1 MATTSNTEELMAR
14 FMPARVV
21 RELRNRDTSISDLN
35 ISDIVL
41 GITVIWV
48 ELSVFEDVKHTMGAV
63 DAVKQFD
70 SLVKKMD
77 ASTVTTGI
85 EKIRTAGTG

>member
-1 MATTSNTEELMAR
+1 
-14 FMPARVV
+14 MPARVE
-21 RELRNRDTSISDLN
+21 RELRNRNTMISDLN

-41 GITVIWV
+41 GITVILA
-48 ELSVFEDVKHTMGAV
+48 ELSVFEDLEHTIGAV
-63 DAVKQFD
+63 EAVKQFD
-70 SLVKKMD
+70 SLVQKMD

>member
-1 MATTSNTEELMAR
+1 M
-14 FMPARVV
+14 
-21 RELRNRDTSISDLN
+21 
-35 ISDIVL
+35 
-41 GITVIWV
+41 IWA
-48 ELSVFEDVKHTMGAV
+48 ELSVFEDLKHTMGAV
-63 DAVKQFD
+63 EAVKQFD

>member
-14 FMPARVV
+14 FMPARVE
-21 RELRNRDTSISDLN
+21 RELRNRNTMISDLI

-41 GITVIWV
+41 GITVILA
-48 ELSVFEDVKHTMGAV
+48 ELSVFEDLKHTIGAV
-63 DAVKQFD
+63 EAVKQFD
-70 SLVKKMD
+70 SLVQKMD